1 MANAFQTVAAAF
13 RLLVSYPIM
22 LVPLFFCWVIFA
34 AGILF
39 FKFNT
44 NFLEYSLAF
53 NLLIVFVFFIV
64 LSFLTLLACSAI
76 LRMLFDIEAH
86 GSKPSL
92 VSALGQTFRMMPN
105 LLPLSLWWSIMWF
118 FIFILS
124 IIFSKFKNAVGTEY
138 NVQNAALTLIG
149 DGNFSLTRTF
159 LDALEK
165 VLRMAVLLCLSAVV
179 WEGYTTKQSFRR
191 TVKIIAEHPSS
202 FASNYFAS
210 YIVMIVLGLP
220 ISLMLYAFKNGA
232 EISDTAWLIAIMYC
246 AVIWSFEVFMEQVMM
261 ATQYMRHL
269 KWEKALV
276 AAKEKG
282 ERLPVLTDIPLPSVV
297 DNIADLE
304 FLKQKQ

>member
-118 FIFILS
+118 LYSFYQSYSANSKTRSVQS
-124 IIFSKFKNAVGTEY
+124 IMFKM
-138 NVQNAALTLIG
+138 Q
-149 DGNFSLTRTF
+149 R
-159 LDALEK
+159 
-165 VLRMAVLLCLSAVV
+165 
-179 WEGYTTKQSFRR
+179 
-191 TVKIIAEHPSS
+191 
-202 FASNYFAS
+202 
-210 YIVMIVLGLP
+210 
-220 ISLMLYAFKNGA
+220 
-232 EISDTAWLIAIMYC
+232 
-246 AVIWSFEVFMEQVMM
+246 
-261 ATQYMRHL
+261 
-269 KWEKALV
+269 
-276 AAKEKG
+276 
-282 ERLPVLTDIPLPSVV
+282 
-297 DNIADLE
+297 
-304 FLKQKQ
+304 